1 VATLTGRTIRSN
13 VDVKRLQSLP
23 LFQGV
28 ANDELDAIAT
38 KFQSAEMLAGS
49 SLAKQDD
56 FAYKFFIVLEG
67 WVEVYRDFEHV
78 ADIGPGEF
86 FGEMGVVSGERRN
99 ARVTAKTRVDIA
111 WMMPWDFEEMTKNNA
126 DIAARI
132 SAVIAS
138 RTGAEEE

>member
-1 VATLTGRTIRSN
+1 M
-13 VDVKRLQSLP
+13 DVKRLQSLP

-28 ANDELDAIAT
+28 ANDELEAIAAT
-38 KFQSAEMLAGS
+38 FQSAEMLPGS

-56 FAYKFFIVLEG
+56 FAYKFFVVLEG

-86 FGEMGVVSGERRN
+86 FGEMGLVSGEKRN

-111 WMMPWDFEEMTKNNA
+111 WMMPWDFEEMRSNNN

-132 SAVIAS
+132 AAVVAARMEGIDDD
-138 RTGAEEE
+138 E

>member
-1 VATLTGRTIRSN
+1 M
-13 VDVKRLQSLP
+13 DVKRLQSLP
-23 LFQGV
+23 LFQGI
-28 ANDELDAIAT
+28 ANDELEAIAG

-56 FAYKFFIVLEG
+56 FAYRFFVVLEG
-67 WVEVYRDFEHV
+67 QVEVYRDFEHV

-86 FGEMGVVSGERRN
+86 FGEMGLVSGERRN

-111 WMMPWDFEEMTKNNA
+111 WMMPWDFDEMTTSNA

-132 SAVIAS
+132 SAVVAARMEGLS
-138 RTGAEEE
+138 DEE

>member
-1 VATLTGRTIRSN
+1 M
-13 VDVKRLQSLP
+13 DVKRLQSLP
-23 LFQGV
+23 LFQGI
-28 ANDELDAIAT
+28 ANDELEAIAA

-56 FAYKFFIVLEG
+56 FAYRFFVVLEG
-67 WVEVYRDFEHV
+67 QVEVYRDFEHV

-86 FGEMGVVSGERRN
+86 FGEMGLVSGERRN

-111 WMMPWDFEEMTKNNA
+111 WMMPWDFDEMTTSNA

-132 SAVIAS
+132 SAVVAARMEGLS
-138 RTGAEEE
+138 DEE

>member
-1 VATLTGRTIRSN
+1 M
-13 VDVKRLQSLP
+13 DVKRLQSLP
-23 LFQGV
+23 LFQGI
-28 ANDELDAIAT
+28 ANDELEAIAA

-56 FAYKFFIVLEG
+56 FAYRFFVVLEG
-67 WVEVYRDFEHV
+67 QVEVYCDFEHV

-86 FGEMGVVSGERRN
+86 FGEMGLVSGERRN

-111 WMMPWDFEEMTKNNA
+111 WMMPWDFDEMTTSNA

-132 SAVIAS
+132 SAVVAARMEGLS
-138 RTGAEEE
+138 DEE

>member
-1 VATLTGRTIRSN
+1 M
-13 VDVKRLQSLP
+13 DVKRLQSLP

-28 ANDELDAIAT
+28 DDSELEAIAG
-38 KFQSAEMLAGS
+38 KFQTAEMLAGS

-56 FAYKFFIVLEG
+56 FAYKFFVVLEG
-67 WVEVYRDFEHV
+67 QVEVYRDFEHV

-86 FGEMGVVSGERRN
+86 FGEMGLVSGEKRN

-111 WMMPWDFEEMTKNNA
+111 WMMPWDFEEMTKNNG

-132 SAVIAS
+132 AAVIDA
-138 RTGAEEE
+138 RMGDLAGDEE

>member
-1 VATLTGRTIRSN
+1 M
-13 VDVKRLQSLP
+13 DVKRLQSLP

-28 ANDELDAIAT
+28 ANDELEGIAE

-56 FAYKFFIVLEG
+56 FAYKFFVVLEG
-67 WVEVYRDFEHV
+67 QVEVYRDFEHV

-86 FGEMGVVSGERRN
+86 FGEMGVMSGGKRN

-111 WMMPWDFEEMTKNNA
+111 WMMPWDFEEMTASNA

-132 SAVIAS
+132 AAVVDARMSGIS
-138 RTGAEEE
+138 DEE

>member
-1 VATLTGRTIRSN
+1 M
-13 VDVKRLQSLP
+13 DVKRLQSLP

-28 ANDELDAIAT
+28 DDDELATIAS

-56 FAYKFFIVLEG
+56 FAYRFFVVLEG

-86 FGEMGVVSGERRN
+86 FGEMGLVSGERRN

-111 WMMPWDFEEMTKNNA
+111 WMMPWDFDEMTTSNA
-126 DIAARI
+126 DIATRIDAVVEARM
-132 SAVIAS
+132 
-138 RTGAEEE
+138 TGLSDEE

>member
-1 VATLTGRTIRSN
+1 M
-13 VDVKRLQSLP
+13 DVKRLQSLP
-23 LFQGV
+23 LFQGI
-28 ANDELDAIAT
+28 ANDELDAIAA

-56 FAYKFFIVLEG
+56 FAYKFFVVLEG

-111 WMMPWDFEEMTKNNA
+111 WMMPWDFEEMTTNNA
-126 DIAARI
+126 DIASRI
-132 SAVIAS
+132 AAVIAARS
-138 RTGAEEE
+138 GGDSDEE

>member
-1 VATLTGRTIRSN
+1 M
-13 VDVKRLQSLP
+13 DVKRLQSLP

-28 ANDELDAIAT
+28 ANDELEAIAT
-38 KFQSAEMLAGS
+38 TFQSAEMLPGS

-56 FAYKFFIVLEG
+56 FAYKFFVVLEG

-86 FGEMGVVSGERRN
+86 FGEMGLVSGEKRN

-111 WMMPWDFEEMTKNNA
+111 WMMPWDFEEMRSNNN

-132 SAVIAS
+132 AAVVAARMEGIDD
-138 RTGAEEE
+138 EE